1 MDNSPEETVRSTNNV
16 CADEADAFLPEVP
29 RSGSRIIYD
38 DEEQATFVSLAVE
51 IGVHG
56 AMQELGYPKAKHTAE
71 RWMENHGFS
80 HMPSLLTT
88 RAVLAQQYG
97 IDEQL
102 YVGNRILETLVEKL
116 ENPDISARDAAFV
129 AKSFSD
135 TVTTM
140 RLVGDKATSIVQ
152 SVDGADKE
160 LRAMILDVQE
170 VNAKREAEIEDAQLV
185 ASPTES
191 DVEPSESLEN
201 TGDETE

>member
-1 MDNSPEETVRSTNNV
+1 MSNKQEETVQSTNNV

-29 RSGSRIIYD
+29 ESGSRILYTD
-38 DEEQATFVSLAVE
+38 DEQATFVSLAVE

-56 AMQELGYPKAKHTAE
+56 AMKELNYPKAKHTAE
-71 RWMENHGFS
+71 RWMEQHGFS
-80 HMPSLLTT
+80 HMPSLLST

-116 ENPDISARDAAFV
+116 EDPEITPRDAAFI
-129 AKSFSD
+129 AKSFND
-135 TVTTM
+135 TVTTL

-152 SVDGADKE
+152 NIDGADKE

-170 VNAKREAEIEDAQLV
+170 ANAKKEAEIEDALV
-185 ASPTES
+185 LAPPIQG
-191 DVEPSESLEN
+191 DVEPSESLGN
-201 TGDETE
+201 TEDESE